1 MYHQLK
7 TQIMERMEVL
17 QEIIQKKE
25 KEIKKLQQGNIR
37 ASKHGKGF
45 QYYLRSDSSDKNGTY
60 LPKSE
65 KRKIEQMIQHEYD
78 EKVIKAAK
86 QEKDLLTRLDR
97 IYDTGAIESIY
108 EKLPQGK
115 QTLVNPVTETDAQ
128 FIQRWEKIQFK
139 KLEFQSD
146 APEYYSNKGER
157 MRSKSEIIIANLLEQ
172 LNIPYIYEFPL
183 TLDGNVTVHPDFTL
197 INVRNR
203 RLIYWE
209 HLGMLDDEDY
219 LNNAMA
225 KIRRYEDNG
234 YYLGE
239 QLLITG
245 ESNTKPLDIKHV
257 KKKVLHIMEK

>member
-1 MYHQLK
+1 
-7 TQIMERMEVL
+7 MERSEIL

-25 KEIKKLQQGNIR
+25 KEITKLQQGNIR
-37 ASKHGKGF
+37 ANKHGKGF
-45 QYYLRSDSSDKNGTY
+45 QYYLRSGSSDKNGTY

-65 KRKIEQMIQHEYD
+65 KRTIEQMLQHEYD
-78 EKVIKAAK
+78 EKVLITAK
-86 QEKDLLTRLDR
+86 KEMVLLTRLNK

-115 QTLVNPVTETDAQ
+115 QTLVHPITETDEQ
-128 FIQRWEKIQFK
+128 FVQRWEKIQFK
-139 KLEFQSD
+139 KLAFQSD

-197 INVRNR
+197 INAGSR

-209 HLGMLDDEDY
+209 HLGMLDDEEY
-219 LNNAMA
+219 MNKAIA

-257 KKKVLHIMEK
+257 KKKVLHIMEQ